1 MALQDRAAGLRRA
14 TRATMLEKPCC
25 DPVEDAGDV
34 AVRGEVPRVALVGN
48 PNVGKS
54 TLFNALTGARQHV
67 GNWPGKTV
75 HVARGTW
82 RPDST
87 AYTDG
92 LTLIDLPGTYS
103 LVPRSP
109 DEELTR
115 DLLVDHGLDDRP
127 EVVVVTVDAA
137 NLARN
142 LYFLSQ
148 VLDTGVPVVVAL
160 TMVDVARAR
169 GLKVSAESLA
179 DALGTPVVAVL
190 PHQGQGLDDL
200 ADAVC
205 AMLADPR
212 PPRPADLGSALEE
225 ETAAL
230 TSLVAVG
237 LGERYA
243 PRWLAL
249 ALLCGEPV
257 PTVPEE
263 LREQAR
269 EAGRRLLPADPE
281 SAASK
286 STTPDGTVPDGTVPD
301 TDFVELPEDDPE
313 TLVAEARYAWAHR
326 VLAVAVD
333 RRAADR
339 PTLTDR
345 VDRVLTS
352 RWLGIPVFLAVM
364 WGVFTA
370 TTTLAVPL
378 QDGLQALLDGPV
390 NRAATAALEAV
401 HAPGWLSGLVL
412 NGLVGGVGQL
422 LTFIPLMAIMFVLL
436 ALLEDSGYMARA
448 AFVVDRVMRLIGL
461 PGRAFL
467 PLIVGFGC
475 NVPALAGTRILAHRG
490 HRLLVGMLIPY
501 VTCSARLTVYV
512 LLASVFFGSRAG
524 TAVFAM
530 YVLSILLVIGIGRLL
545 RRVLF
550 RDLADEPLVLELP
563 PYRRPTARVVGMQS
577 WQKLSAFLRTAGG
590 VIVATVAAVWLLS
603 AIPLG
608 GGQGGFGKVPLE
620 HSVFGGTARTVAP
633 AFEPAG
639 FGDWHS
645 SASLITGFVAKEAVV
660 STMAQTYEVQQPGD
674 NHHAGS
680 LGTALRSTF
689 DRTSHGHTVPAVL
702 AFMVFLLA
710 YTPCMATLAA
720 QRAEIGMRLTL
731 LGTGIQ
737 LAVAWLLA
745 VAVYQ
750 IGALLW

>member
-1 MALQDRAAGLRRA
+1 MALRERTGGLRRA
-14 TRATMLEKPCC
+14 TRAAVLEKPCC

-34 AVRGEVPRVALVGN
+34 AVRTEVPRVALVGN

-82 RPDST
+82 RPAGT

-115 DLLVDHGLDDRP
+115 DLLVDHGLDGRP

-148 VLDTGVPVVVAL
+148 VLDTGIPVVVAL
-160 TMVDVARAR
+160 TMVDVARSR
-169 GLKVSAESLA
+169 GLEVRPESLA
-179 DALGTPVVAVL
+179 DALGTPVVPVV
-190 PHQGQGLDDL
+190 PHQGHGLDDL
-200 ADAVC
+200 ARAVC
-205 AMLADPR
+205 AMLADPH
-212 PPRPADLGSALEE
+212 PPRPADLGGAVEDETVAL
-225 ETAAL
+225 AA
-230 TSLVAVG
+230 SVAAG
-237 LGERYA
+237 AGERYA

-249 ALLCGEPV
+249 ALLCDEPV
-257 PTVPEE
+257 PAVPEE
-263 LREQAR
+263 LRAQAR
-269 EAGRRLLPADPE
+269 EAGHRLLPA
-281 SAASK
+281 
-286 STTPDGTVPDGTVPD
+286 TPDSPAGLEDD
-301 TDFVELPEDDPE
+301 LPEDDPQ
-313 TLVAEARYAWAHR
+313 TLVAEARYAWAHQ
-326 VLAVAVD
+326 VLAAAVD
-333 RRAADR
+333 RGGAADR
-339 PTLTDR
+339 LTLTDR

-370 TTTLAVPL
+370 TTTVAAPL
-378 QDGLQALLDGPV
+378 QEGLQALLDGPV
-390 NRAATAALEAV
+390 NRAASAALEAL
-401 HAPGWLSGLVL
+401 HAPDWLCGLVL
-412 NGLVGGVGQL
+412 GGLVGGVGQL
-422 LTFIPLMAIMFVLL
+422 LTFVPLMAIMFVLL

-475 NVPALAGTRILAHRG
+475 NVPALAGTRILANRG

-512 LLASVFFGSRAG
+512 LLASVFFGDRAG

-530 YVLSILLVIGIGRLL
+530 YVISILLVIGIGWLL

-550 RDLADEPLVLELP
+550 RDLRDEALVLELP
-563 PYRRPTARVVGMQS
+563 PYRRPTVRVVGMQS

-590 VIVATVAAVWLLS
+590 VIVATVTAVWLFS

-608 GGQGGFGKVPLE
+608 GGHGGFGKVEIE
-620 HSVFGGTARTVAP
+620 HSVFGGTARAVAP
-633 AFEPAG
+633 VFEPAG

-645 SASLITGFVAKEAVV
+645 AASLITGFVAKEAVV
-660 STMAQTYEVQQPGD
+660 STMAQTYQVKQPDDNQQAD
-674 NHHAGS
+674 S

-689 DRTSHGHTVPAVL
+689 DHTSHGRPVPAVL

-720 QRAEIGMRLTL
+720 QRAEIGTRLTL
-731 LGTGIQ
+731 LGTGMQ

-750 IGALLW
+750 VGVLLW

>member
-1 MALQDRAAGLRRA
+1 MGFQDRTAGLRRA
-14 TRATMLEKPCC
+14 TRAAMLEKPCC

-34 AVRGEVPRVALVGN
+34 AVRSAVPRVALVGN

-82 RPDST
+82 RPADT
-87 AYTDG
+87 PYADG

-115 DLLVDHGLDDRP
+115 DLLVDHGLDGRP

-160 TMVDVARAR
+160 TMVDVARSR
-169 GLKVSAESLA
+169 GLNVSAESLA
-179 DALGTPVVAVL
+179 HTLGTPVVPVV

-200 ADAVC
+200 AVAVC
-205 AMLADPR
+205 AMLADPY

-225 ETAAL
+225 EIAAL
-230 TSLVAVG
+230 TALVAAG
-237 LGERYA
+237 AGERYA

-257 PTVPEE
+257 PTVSEE
-263 LREQAR
+263 LCEQAR
-269 EAGRRLLPADPE
+269 EAGLRLLPGAPDSADAP
-281 SAASK
+281 A
-286 STTPDGTVPDGTVPD
+286 DHMD
-301 TDFVELPEDDPE
+301 LPEDDPE
-313 TLVAEARYAWAHR
+313 TLVAEARYAWAHQ
-326 VLAVAVD
+326 VLAAAVD

-339 PTLTDR
+339 PTVTDR

-390 NRAATAALEAV
+390 NRAATATLGAV
-401 HAPGWLSGLVL
+401 HAPGWVSGLVL
-412 NGLVGGVGQL
+412 DGLVGGVGQL
-422 LTFIPLMAIMFVLL
+422 LTFVPLMAIMFVLL

-475 NVPALAGTRILAHRG
+475 NVPALAGTRILANRG

-550 RDLADEPLVLELP
+550 RDLKDEALVLELP
-563 PYRRPTARVVGMQS
+563 PYRRPTVRVVGMQS

-590 VIVATVAAVWLLS
+590 VIVATVTAVWLLS

-608 GGQGGFGKVPLE
+608 GGHGGFGKVPIE
-620 HSVFGGTARTVAP
+620 HSAFGGTSRAIAP
-633 AFEPAG
+633 VFEPAG

-660 STMAQTYEVQQPGD
+660 STMAQTYQVQQPGN

-720 QRAEIGMRLTL
+720 QRAEIGTRLTL
-731 LGTGIQ
+731 LGTGMQ
-737 LAVAWLLA
+737 LAIAWLLA

-750 IGALLW
+750 VGALLW